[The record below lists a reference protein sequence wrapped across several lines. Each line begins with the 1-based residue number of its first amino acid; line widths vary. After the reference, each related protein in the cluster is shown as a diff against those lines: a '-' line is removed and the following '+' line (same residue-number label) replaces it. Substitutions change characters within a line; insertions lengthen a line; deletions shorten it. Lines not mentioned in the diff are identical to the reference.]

1 MTLVA
6 IAVAL
11 LAACDPTSAPTDGTP
26 GAAIATTAPTVQ
38 PTPRPTVRPTPSPT
52 PSPTA
57 TPTASPAASPE
68 AAVDTLTTPCPG
80 NAPSDTK
87 AGKSASVQSRNWSG
101 YVATGATTFSCVE
114 AVWTQPKV
122 RCRGSAQQAAVYWV
136 GLGGY
141 DHHSLVQIGT
151 ESACVGGVAQA
162 AAWHESLPRETYAL
176 RANLR
181 IRVGDRIWAQVRSLG
196 NGRYRMSLVNLTT
209 RKRVAIP
216 IVNTTL
222 KRTSAEWIVEAPTG
236 GCPQACHTLRMPD
249 FKTFAFEEAWLSLAG
264 ARRPLVGA
272 RFVHAAESMVA
283 ADGLVRSEV
292 TSTGQDGTSFMVRW
306 RRQ

>member
-1 MTLVA
+1 
-6 IAVAL
+6 
-11 LAACDPTSAPTDGTP
+11 
-26 GAAIATTAPTVQ
+26 
-38 PTPRPTVRPTPSPT
+38 
-52 PSPTA
+52 
-57 TPTASPAASPE
+57 
-68 AAVDTLTTPCPG
+68 
-80 NAPSDTK
+80 
-87 AGKSASVQSRNWSG
+87 
-101 YVATGATTFSCVE
+101 
-114 AVWTQPKV
+114 
-122 RCRGSAQQAAVYWV
+122 
-136 GLGGY
+136 
-141 DHHSLVQIGT
+141 
-151 ESACVGGVAQA
+151 
-162 AAWHESLPRETYAL
+162 
-176 RANLR
+176 
-181 IRVGDRIWAQVRSLG
+181 
-196 NGRYRMSLVNLTT
+196 MSLVNLTT

-306 RRQ
+306 RRP